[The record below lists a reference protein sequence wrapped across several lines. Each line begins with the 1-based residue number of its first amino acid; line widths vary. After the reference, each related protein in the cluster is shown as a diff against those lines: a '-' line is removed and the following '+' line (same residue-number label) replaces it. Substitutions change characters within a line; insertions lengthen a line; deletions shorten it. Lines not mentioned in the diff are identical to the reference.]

1 MAIVLPEAG
10 TPCNQVS
17 SVQRMPDATLFA
29 LQWAG
34 LVAQVRL
41 FGTNAPRATLIETDG
56 MVASVMPAAPTSSL
70 MNVALAVDATA
81 PPTALASLGEQFR
94 QGGARKWGLWV
105 DAEDRAAGHTASA
118 QGMVLD
124 SRPAGMVA
132 QLHQLPFSE
141 APARRAVD
149 LASVGRIND
158 RAYGYPEPKLA
169 PPIAALSDH
178 ALTYGAEHAGELA
191 SVALALDIESD
202 TAAWFVATLPHARG
216 NGLARQILQR
226 LLLDARERGQR
237 TASLQA
243 STAGKPLYERLGFIT
258 AGRLHLYEERF
269 A

>member
-1 MAIVLPEAG
+1 MA
-10 TPCNQVS
+10 
-17 SVQRMPDATLFA
+17 DATLFA

-41 FGTNAPRATLIETDG
+41 FGAHAPRATLVETDG

-70 MNVALAVDATA
+70 MNVALAVDPAAT
-81 PPTALASLGEQFR
+81 PTTLEQLGEHFR

-105 DAEDRAAGHTASA
+105 DAEDEAAARTAGA

-132 QLHQLPFSE
+132 HLDDLPFSG
-141 APARRAVD
+141 APTRTAVD
-149 LASVGRIND
+149 LATVGRIND

-169 PPIAALSDH
+169 PVLVALPDDV
-178 ALTYGAEHAGELA
+178 LTYGAEHAGEPA
-191 SVALALDIESD
+191 SVAMALDIETD
-202 TAAWFVATLPHARG
+202 TAVWFVATLPHARG
-216 NGLARQILQR
+216 KGLARRILQR

-243 STAGKPLYERLGFIT
+243 STVGKPLYEGLGFISV
-258 AGRLHLYEERF
+258 GLLHLYEERF
-269 A
+269 S